1 MVEGALP
8 RGDRVRRAFTLVELL
23 VVIAI
28 IGILVALLLPAIQA
42 AREAARRAQ
51 CSNNLKQIGLAV
63 QNFHDTRRGMPPF
76 RIVDGDRTWLGLI
89 LPFMEEAQV
98 ADLWDYKLG
107 CFYDQAY
114 KTRTIIIP
122 GFICP
127 SMAHDTK
134 IVGQIPNDGHS
145 HPRTDPAPEAAG
157 LPYQGSI
164 ADYKGVRGS
173 TCDVR
178 APTGAV
184 ITTTPNNQWD
194 NSNSQYVDGPMPQC
208 DSKSVVHT
216 TTPNTR
222 GVVSWRPQISMK
234 SITDGTSKT
243 ALCGEVG
250 RGLSE
255 ADSVFNGD
263 GHPAYPLGETKPFCQ
278 RCGLAPAPLGT
289 VVSGNDALQYG
300 DEGFGGMHSG
310 IVMFAMCDGSV
321 QQISRDVDGAVLDC
335 MATRAGDDPYQLDK
349 PAKSCH

>member
-8 RGDRVRRAFTLVELL
+8 HSDRVRRAFTLVELL

-63 QNFHDTRRGMPPF
+63 QNFHDTRKGMPPF
-76 RIVDGDRTWLGLI
+76 RVVDGDRTWLGLI
-89 LPFMEEAQV
+89 LPFIEEGQV
-98 ADLWDYKLG
+98 ADLWDFKLG

-114 KTRTIIIP
+114 KTRTIVIP

-127 SMAHDTK
+127 SVAHEAK
-134 IVGQIPNDGHS
+134 VVGHIPDDGHS

-164 ADYKGVRGS
+164 SDYKGVRGS
-173 TCDVR
+173 TCDVHS
-178 APTGAV
+178 PVGT

-194 NSNSQYVDGPMPQC
+194 NSNSQYVDGPIPQC
-208 DSKSVVHT
+208 DRNSVVRT
-216 TTPNTR
+216 TTPNNR
-222 GVVSWRPQISMK
+222 GVASWHPQISMK

-250 RGLSE
+250 RGISE
-255 ADSVFNGD
+255 DDQAFNGD
-263 GHPAYPLGETKPFCQ
+263 ANPAFPLGETKPFCQ
-278 RCGLAPAPLGT
+278 RCNLAPAPLGT
-289 VVSGNDALQYG
+289 PVSDDNKLQYG
-300 DEGFGGMHSG
+300 DAGFGGPHNG
-310 IVMFAMCDGSV
+310 IVMFGMCDGSV
-321 QQISRDVDGAVLDC
+321 QQISRDIDGAVLDC

>member
-8 RGDRVRRAFTLVELL
+8 RGDRARRAFTLVELL

-51 CSNNLKQIGLAV
+51 CSNNVKQIGLAV
-63 QNFHDTRRGMPPF
+63 QNFHDSRRGMPPF
-76 RIVDGDRTWLGLI
+76 RIVDGDRTWMGLI
-89 LPFMEEAQV
+89 LPFIEEGQV

-114 KTRTIIIP
+114 KTRTVIIP
-122 GFICP
+122 AFICP
-127 SMAHDTK
+127 SVAHEAK
-134 IVGQIPNDGHS
+134 IVGHNADDGHP
-145 HPRTDPAPEAAG
+145 HPHTDPAPEAAG

-164 ADYKGVRGS
+164 SDYKGVKGS
-173 TCDVR
+173 TCDVNS
-178 APTGAV
+178 PLGV
-184 ITTTPNNQWD
+184 IRTSPNGWTNQ
-194 NSNSQYVDGPMPQC
+194 NSQYVDGPIPQC
-208 DSKSVVHT
+208 DNKAVIHT

-222 GVVSWRPQISMK
+222 GVSSWRPQISMK

-250 RGLSE
+250 RGISE
-255 ADSVFNGD
+255 DDQVFNGD
-263 GHPAYPLGETKPFCQ
+263 ANPAIPLGETKPFCQ
-278 RCGLAPAPLGT
+278 RCNLPPPPLGQT
-289 VVSGNDALQYG
+289 MPTDDGKYAYG
-300 DEGFGGMHSG
+300 DEGFGGPHNG
-310 IVMFAMCDGSV
+310 IVMFGMCDGSV
-321 QQISRDVDGAVLDC
+321 QQISRDIDGAVLDC

>member
-8 RGDRVRRAFTLVELL
+8 HGDRARRAFTLVELL

-42 AREAARRAQ
+42 AREAARRGQ

-76 RIVDGDRTWLGLI
+76 RIVDGDRTWMGLI

-134 IVGQIPNDGHS
+134 VVGHVPNDGHS
-145 HPRTDPAPEAAG
+145 HPRTDPAPEATG

-164 ADYKGVRGS
+164 SDYKGVKGS
-173 TCDVR
+173 TCDVKS
-178 APTGAV
+178 PVGT

-222 GVVSWRPQISMK
+222 GVVSWRPHISMK

-250 RGLSE
+250 RGT
-255 ADSVFNGD
+255 FGRRP
-263 GHPAYPLGETKPFCQ
+263 GFQRRRIPGFPLGETKPFCQ
-278 RCGLAPAPLGT
+278 RCGLAPVPLGT
-289 VVSGNDALQYG
+289 VAVSGTDAL
-300 DEGFGGMHSG
+300 H
-310 IVMFAMCDGSV
+310 
-321 QQISRDVDGAVLDC
+321 
-335 MATRAGDDPYQLDK
+335 MAT
-349 PAKSCH
+349 